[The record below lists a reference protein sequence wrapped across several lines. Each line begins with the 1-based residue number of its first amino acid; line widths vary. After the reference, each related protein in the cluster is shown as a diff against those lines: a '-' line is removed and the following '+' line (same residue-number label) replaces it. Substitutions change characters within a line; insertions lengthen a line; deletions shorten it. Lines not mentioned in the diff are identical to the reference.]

1 MITAKEPNAANSPNL
16 KSVSM
21 SPSHHNEQL
30 TSKITIT
37 YTWLNKYDMTIYKNQ
52 CLYHRL

>member
-1 MITAKEPNAANSPNL
+1 MITANEPNAANSPNL

>member
-1 MITAKEPNAANSPNL
+1 MITAKEPIAANNPNL

-21 SPSHHNEQL
+21 SSSHYQEQL
-30 TSKITIT
+30 TSHLTLYCIR
-37 YTWLNKYDMTIYKNQ
+37 LNKYDMTIYKNQ